1 MCTSCLS
8 HQQNFPFANTTIMDV
23 SSSEISICIN
33 DSMAGE
39 TTELNVLET
48 ARQENLIE
56 LLLSHLNINSIQ
68 NMFEELKQIV
78 VESRVQIMV
87 VSETKIDAS
96 YPDSQFHIPGYHIH
110 RQDRKKGGGGVL
122 MFVTSK
128 IESKR
133 IKFDRRYK
141 TIEIMALQIAL
152 KTKNL
157 ILLAIYRPPKK
168 VTANHQL
175 LLEEELS
182 HISNWA
188 AHQQPFIVIIGDL
201 NLNRLNPYSAEGE
214 TLLNLEIEQGL
225 ECLINSPT
233 Q

>member
-1 MCTSCLS
+1 
-8 HQQNFPFANTTIMDV
+8 MDV

-48 ARQENLIE
+48 AQQENPSD

-68 NMFEELKQIV
+68 NKFEELKQIA

-87 VSETKIDAS
+87 VSETKIDAP

-168 VTANHQL
+168 VTANYQL
-175 LLEEELS
+175 LLEE
-182 HISNWA
+182 
-188 AHQQPFIVIIGDL
+188 
-201 NLNRLNPYSAEGE
+201 
-214 TLLNLEIEQGL
+214 
-225 ECLINSPT
+225 
-233 Q
+233 